1 MKRLLLI
8 LALLV
13 PNVTQAALV
22 PASWI
27 RDTTNL
33 KLYNPY
39 FSDSV
44 GIGTTS
50 PYAKL
55 SIETG
60 AAINTGIVIKDFS
73 SQAAPALKYWRSDNV
88 PLAELKRYSGSLG
101 GGGTLSLYNNLGNE
115 TRLFGNGALYIEVPG
130 QTAAFRLLPFAND
143 IYFQNTV
150 STGNVNFTG
159 LNGANLTGAITFQS
173 TGQLNF
179 GPSATARMTVLS
191 EAAGGYVGF
200 STTSP
205 TAQLTMQ
212 SASAAQTAWIARF
225 ASSTGLTTTGID
237 NKGNLRTS
245 VIKGIGYNSNMTRTD
260 SKFEV
265 QDENGVVLFD
275 FRNDNQLRVQGSS
288 GSAFSYRAD
297 FYSGIGFWGGAIGR
311 NEANSTSLIPHS
323 GDFEL
328 NTRLNTNKGLV
339 IKGVASQSGNLFE
352 AQNSAGTVIDVIDAS
367 GNIGIGTSTPYAKL
381 SVVGEAVAQN
391 FTATSSSATTTLTNL
406 KTTGQVDGIPPAG
419 TMMMWAGAST
429 TVPSGY
435 LYADGRAVSRT
446 TYAGLFTAIGTL
458 WGSGDGSTT
467 FNIPDARRRYPR
479 GENTTEYRVGTTS
492 SADAE
497 GHDLNGILS
506 APQVEV
512 DSNLDG
518 STSFVT
524 SSVTFTSNLEVHGVV
539 PTFVV
544 GYIIKY

>member
-1 MKRLLLI
+1 VQISGGKGGNST
-8 LALLV
+8 AGGNAGA
-13 PNVTQAALV
+13 PGSVTIVGGNSGTGANV
-22 PASWI
+22 PAGGGI
-27 RDTTNL
+27 FLR
-33 KLYNPY
+33 P
-39 FSDSV
+39 
-44 GIGTTS
+44 GIGSSEGVVSLGCGEFAQFASLPMKCVGNVVVGTTTAW
-50 PYAKL
+50 AKL
-55 SIETG
+55 SVQNAFGSTTPLFDIATTTS
-60 AAINTGIVIKDFS
+60 ALFATS
-73 SQAAPALKYWRSDNV
+73 SV
-88 PLAELKRYSGSLG
+88 
-101 GGGTLSLYNNLGNE
+101 
-115 TRLFGNGALYIEVPG
+115 
-130 QTAAFRLLPFAND
+130 FRVNHD
-143 IYFQNTV
+143 
-150 STGNVNFTG
+150 GNVG
-159 LNGANLTGAITFQS
+159 
-173 TGQLNF
+173 
-179 GPSATARMTVLS
+179 
-191 EAAGGYVGF
+191 VG
-200 STTSP
+200 TT
-205 TAQLTMQ
+205 
-212 SASAAQTAWIARF
+212 
-225 ASSTGLTTTGID
+225 
-237 NKGNLRTS
+237 
-245 VIKGIGYNSNMTRTD
+245 
-260 SKFEV
+260 
-265 QDENGVVLFD
+265 
-275 FRNDNQLRVQGSS
+275 
-288 GSAFSYRAD
+288 
-297 FYSGIGFWGGAIGR
+297 
-311 NEANSTSLIPHS
+311 
-323 GDFEL
+323 
-328 NTRLNTNKGLV
+328 
-339 IKGVASQSGNLFE
+339 
-352 AQNSAGTVIDVIDAS
+352 
-367 GNIGIGTSTPYAKL
+367 TPYAKL